1 MKHLDKMYIATKNKI
16 CSFVA
21 RKNKGMNELVV
32 TAILLLLA
40 LLLVSVFR
48 NQIFER
54 AQTAMQRTGNEISS
68 IMP

>member
-1 MKHLDKMYIATKNKI
+1 MYIATKNKI

-32 TAILLLLA
+32 TAVLLLLA
-40 LLLVSVFR
+40 LILVGVFKS
-48 NQIFER
+48 QIFEK
-54 AQTAMQRTGNEISS
+54 AQQAMQKTGAEISS